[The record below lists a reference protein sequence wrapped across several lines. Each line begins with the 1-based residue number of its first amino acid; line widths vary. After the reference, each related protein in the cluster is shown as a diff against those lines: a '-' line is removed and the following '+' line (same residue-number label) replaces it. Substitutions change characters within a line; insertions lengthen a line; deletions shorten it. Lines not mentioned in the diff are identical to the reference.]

1 MFKKRFWKDA
11 AERAVKTAAQVAAA
25 TLGANAAGLLDAD
38 WVGVASVS
46 GLAAVL
52 SLLTSV
58 ASAPLGDANTA
69 SVVSAPKHAG

>member
-69 SVVSAPKHAG
+69 SAVSAPKHAG

>member
-69 SVVSAPKHAG
+69 SVVPAPKHAG